1 MLKEEKIRLMIRL
14 AEYEQKEGKVDLE
27 RTRYYKMDYIR
38 LQILKTLV
46 SVTGAVFLVILLLG
60 MYHIEYIITNALTLD
75 YAGMGKFCLVIYILL
90 LCLFSAITVSVASVQ
105 YEASKNR
112 VKDYYVILQEL
123 LEHYEK
129 EEQES
134 ATRESLKEDFVL

>member
-14 AEYEQKEGKVDLE
+14 ADYEQGQGKIDLE

-60 MYHIEYIITNALTLD
+60 MYHIEYIITNAMTLD
-75 YAGMGKFCLVIYILL
+75 YAGMGKFFLVIYILL
-90 LCLFSAITVSVASVQ
+90 LCLFSAITISVATVQ
-105 YEASKNR
+105 YEASKTR
-112 VKDYYVILQEL
+112 VKDYYVTLQEL
-123 LEHYEK
+123 LQYYDR
-129 EEQES
+129 EEAEVV
-134 ATRESLKEDFVL
+134 ARDSLKEDFVL

>member
-14 AEYEQKEGKVDLE
+14 ADYEQGQGKIDLE

-60 MYHIEYIITNALTLD
+60 MYHIEYIITNAMTLD
-75 YAGMGKFCLVIYILL
+75 YAGMEKFFLVIYILL
-90 LCLFSAITVSVASVQ
+90 LCLFSAITISVATVQ
-105 YEASKNR
+105 YEASKTR
-112 VKDYYVILQEL
+112 VKDYYVTLQEL
-123 LEHYEK
+123 LQYYDR
-129 EEQES
+129 EEAEVV
-134 ATRESLKEDFVL
+134 ARDSLKEDFVL

>member
-14 AEYEQKEGKVDLE
+14 AEYEQNQGKIDLE

-75 YAGMGKFCLVIYILL
+75 YAGMGKFFLVIYILI
-90 LCLFSAITVSVASVQ
+90 LCLFSAITISVATVQ
-105 YEASKNR
+105 YEASKSR
-112 VKDYYVILQEL
+112 VKDYYVTLQKL
-123 LEHYEK
+123 LEYYDK
-129 EEQES
+129 EEQE
-134 ATRESLKEDFVL
+134 AVARDGLKEDFVL